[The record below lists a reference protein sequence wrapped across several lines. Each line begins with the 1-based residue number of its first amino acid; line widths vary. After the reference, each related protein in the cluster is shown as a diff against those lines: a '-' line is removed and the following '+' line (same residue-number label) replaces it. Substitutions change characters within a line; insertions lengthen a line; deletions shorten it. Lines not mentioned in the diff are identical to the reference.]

1 MEKEPVPT
9 RATDLR
15 AERRREQRKLL
26 GIAAG
31 FLVIVGTLVIALVYG
46 TGPAALGLVCLMAG
60 AAVLLLLWAVLLVSE
75 HLAR

>member
-1 MEKEPVPT
+1 MGEEPVPA

-46 TGPAALGLVCLMAG
+46 TGPAVLGLVCLTAG
-60 AAVLLLLWAVLLVSE
+60 AAVLLLLWAVLLVIE
-75 HLAR
+75 YLAR